1 MKLVLIGLLC
11 LSFPFT
17 AAAINVGTLT
27 FAMDQDRS
35 FTAKR
40 VLNNNRSARLY
51 QVSIRAIDRPGER
64 EVRSRPADGE
74 LLFAPRQLT
83 LQAGQAEYY
92 KFFYRGPQDNRERYY
107 RVSFREVPTRLFEPG
122 PRRVMLN
129 WPLDPNP
136 SNMCIKWVN
145 SIMGSLIYL
154 FLS

>member
-1 MKLVLIGLLC
+1 MFVL
-11 LSFPFT
+11 PFT

-40 VLNNNRSARLY
+40 VLNNNRGARLY

-107 RVSFREVPTRLFEPG
+107 RVISRSADPIVRAG
-122 PRRVMLN
+122 PRRGAG
-129 WPLDPNP
+129 
-136 SNMCIKWVN
+136 VN
-145 SIMGSLIYL
+145 SSR
-154 FLS
+154 SW

>member
-51 QVSIRAIDRPGER
+51 QVSIRAPG
-64 EVRSRPADGE
+64 A
-74 LLFAPRQLT
+74 T
-83 LQAGQAEYY
+83 
-92 KFFYRGPQDNRERYY
+92 
-107 RVSFREVPTRLFEPG
+107 
-122 PRRVMLN
+122 
-129 WPLDPNP
+129 
-136 SNMCIKWVN
+136 SN
-145 SIMGSLIYL
+145 
-154 FLS
+154 